1 MAHDFC
7 TLEQSK
13 TLKLQ
18 DSQAWKDLQM
28 MIHGKHRLIDW
39 LQAYFSK
46 NPTSTIYD
54 SAKPELAMVMME
66 ELPNNAND
74 LAFESR
80 VRRFIHYTRLRFL
93 LSNNTSQSMP
103 SMQQSKKEDGRS
115 QNTREHHIHPNNSS
129 NFLLWKNTVSDVCQD
144 ISWLLTMPCCE
155 SMLLRR
161 QHYFGHQTCGEI
173 YGKS

>member
-1 MAHDFC
+1 
-7 TLEQSK
+7 
-13 TLKLQ
+13 
-18 DSQAWKDLQM
+18 
-28 MIHGKHRLIDW
+28 
-39 LQAYFSK
+39 
-46 NPTSTIYD
+46 
-54 SAKPELAMVMME
+54 MVMME

-155 SMLLRR
+155 RFCRAIPRQRPIPYQSCPFWMLMSRMKDSLPLISNCPRHALGDLQMWMSICVWHLFNLCCSEDNTTLGTKRVEKSMENHNR
-161 QHYFGHQTCGEI
+161 G
-173 YGKS
+173 